1 MLTLLFKN
9 WWILLL
15 KGLLLVIFGI
25 LSFMNPG
32 ITLATLVLWFAIFMM
47 IDGLFSIFGVVINWK
62 TEEDKW
68 LLLAEGA
75 LGLVLGFLVYR
86 SPDTFLSFIA
96 FVISFWAIFSGIS
109 RIAMAIQLRKEIE
122 GEGWLILSGVL
133 SVIFG
138 ILVFAQPAIGI
149 ATLMWIMA
157 TFAILVG
164 VLLIVLSLKLRKAGN
179 KLGEKAVQV
188 KEGLKNLKGQI

>member
-15 KGLLLVIFGI
+15 KGILLVIFGI

-47 IDGLFSIFGVVINWK
+47 IDGVISIFGVVSNWK

-109 RIAMAIQLRKEIE
+109 KIAMAIQLRKEIE

-133 SVIFG
+133 SLIFG
-138 ILVFAQPAIGI
+138 ILVFAQPGIGI

-179 KLGEKAVQV
+179 QLVEKAAQV
-188 KEGLKNLKGQI
+188 KEGLKNLKEQK

>member
-1 MLTLLFKN
+1 MLKLLFKN
-9 WWILLL
+9 WWVLLL
-15 KGLLLVIFGI
+15 KGILLVIFGI

-32 ITLATLVLWFAIFMM
+32 ITLATLVLWVAIFMM
-47 IDGLFSIFGVVINWK
+47 IDGVFSIFGVISNWK
-62 TEEDKW
+62 MEEDKW
-68 LLLAEGA
+68 LLLADGA

-86 SPDTFLSFIA
+86 SPETFLSFIA

-138 ILVFAQPAIGI
+138 LLVFAQPGLGI

-157 TFAILVG
+157 SFAILVG
-164 VLLIVLSLKLRKAGN
+164 ALLIVLSIKLRKAGN
-179 KLGEKAVQV
+179 QLGEKAAQL
-188 KEGLKNLKGQI
+188 KEGFKNLEGKI

>member
-1 MLTLLFKN
+1 MLKLLFKN
-9 WWILLL
+9 WWVLLL
-15 KGLLLVIFGI
+15 KGILLIIFGI
-25 LSFMNPG
+25 LSFVNPG

-47 IDGLFSIFGVVINWK
+47 IDGAFSIIGVISNWK
-62 TEEDKW
+62 VEEDKW
-68 LLLAEGA
+68 LLLADGS

-86 SPDTFLSFIA
+86 SPETFLSFIA

-122 GEGWLILSGVL
+122 GEGWLILSGIL

-138 ILVFAQPAIGI
+138 LLVFAQPGLGI

-157 TFAILVG
+157 SFAILVG
-164 VLLIVLSLKLRKAGN
+164 ALLIVLSFKLRKAGN
-179 KLGEKAVQV
+179 QLGEKAAML
-188 KEGLKNLKGQI
+188 KAGFKNLEGRP

>member
-15 KGLLLVIFGI
+15 KGILLVIFGI

-47 IDGLFSIFGVVINWK
+47 IDGVISIFGVVSNWK

-68 LLLAEGA
+68 LLVAEGA

-109 RIAMAIQLRKEIE
+109 KIAMAIQLRKEIE

-133 SVIFG
+133 SLIFG
-138 ILVFAQPAIGI
+138 ILVFAQPGIGI

-179 KLGEKAVQV
+179 QLVEKAAQV
-188 KEGLKNLKGQI
+188 KEGLKNLKEQK

>member
-9 WWILLL
+9 WWVLLL
-15 KGLLLVIFGI
+15 KGILLVIFGI

-32 ITLATLVLWFAIFMM
+32 ITLVTLVLWFAIFMM
-47 IDGLFSIFGVVINWK
+47 IDGLFSIFGVISNWK
-62 TEEDKW
+62 SEEDKW
-68 LLLAEGA
+68 LLLADGA

-86 SPDTFLSFIA
+86 SPETFLSFIA

-122 GEGWLILSGVL
+122 GESWLILSGVL

-138 ILVFAQPAIGI
+138 ILVFAQPGIGI

-164 VLLIVLSLKLRKAGN
+164 VLLIVLSLKLRKAFNQIG
-179 KLGEKAVQV
+179 V
-188 KEGLKNLKGQI
+188 KTTQIKESLKNLK

>member
-9 WWILLL
+9 WWVLLL
-15 KGLLLVIFGI
+15 KGILLVIFGI

-47 IDGLFSIFGVVINWK
+47 IDGVFSIFAVVSNWK

-68 LLLAEGA
+68 LLLAEGT
-75 LGLVLGFLVYR
+75 LGVILGFLVYR
-86 SPDTFLSFIA
+86 SPGTFLSFIA

-138 ILVFAQPAIGI
+138 IIVFAQPGIGI
-149 ATLMWIMA
+149 TTLMWIMA
-157 TFAILVG
+157 TFAILTG
-164 VLLIVLSLKLRKAGN
+164 VLLIVLSLKLRKAGSQI
-179 KLGEKAVQV
+179 GEKAAKI
-188 KEGLKNLKGQI
+188 KEGLKNLEGKV